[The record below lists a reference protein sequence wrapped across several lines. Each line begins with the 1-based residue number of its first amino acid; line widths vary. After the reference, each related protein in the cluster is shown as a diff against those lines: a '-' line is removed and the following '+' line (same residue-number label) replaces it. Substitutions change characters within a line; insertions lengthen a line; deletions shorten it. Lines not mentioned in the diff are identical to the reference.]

1 MLARSIFLTGCSRG
15 LGLELVKQLV
25 PCTDTL
31 IATCRNPE
39 NALEL
44 RELAEEHSHL
54 KILPVDVLRHETFDD
69 IAEEVSSI
77 VGENGLNLLINNA
90 GISPRSTR
98 INFVTAAAMAETFA
112 VNTTSPLM
120 LTKSLLPLL
129 KAGAVSAIDDE
140 SEYCIKNAAIVN
152 MSSVLGSIS
161 SNTGDRS
168 GGLYPYRCSKAALNM
183 VTRSLSS
190 DLNSFN
196 ITVIS
201 IHPGWVRTD
210 MGGPNAPLSAPESVE
225 SMISTLKE
233 LTFDK
238 SGLFFNQNGEEIP
251 W

>member
-15 LGLELVKQLV
+15 LGLEMVKQIH
-25 PCTDTL
+25 PFTETL

-39 NALEL
+39 TASEL
-44 RELAEEHSHL
+44 RELAEEHSHI
-54 KILPVDVLRHETFDD
+54 KILPVDVLNHETFGDV
-69 IAEEVSSI
+69 AEEVSSI
-77 VGENGLNLLINNA
+77 VGEQGLNLLINNA

-98 INFVTAAAMAETFA
+98 INFVTPEAMAETFA

-120 LTKSLLPLL
+120 LTKALLPLL
-129 KAGAVSAIDDE
+129 KAGASSDVDE
-140 SEYCIKNAAIVN
+140 DSDFCIKNAAIVN
-152 MSSVLGSIS
+152 ISSVLGSIS
-161 SNTGDRS
+161 NNMGDRS

-190 DLNSFN
+190 DLNPFN

-210 MGGPNAPLSAPESVE
+210 MGGPNAPLSSQESIE
-225 SMISTLKE
+225 SLISTLKE

>member
-1 MLARSIFLTGCSRG
+1 M
-15 LGLELVKQLV
+15 
-25 PCTDTL
+25 
-31 IATCRNPE
+31 
-39 NALEL
+39 
-44 RELAEEHSHL
+44 
-54 KILPVDVLRHETFDD
+54 RHETFDD

-152 MSSVLGSIS
+152 MSSVLGSIG

-168 GGLYPYRCSKAALNM
+168 GGLYPYRCSKVFIPFIHTMAFSKL
-183 VTRSLSS
+183 SL
-190 DLNSFN
+190 F
-196 ITVIS
+196 
-201 IHPGWVRTD
+201 
-210 MGGPNAPLSAPESVE
+210 
-225 SMISTLKE
+225 
-233 LTFDK
+233 
-238 SGLFFNQNGEEIP
+238 
-251 W
+251 